1 MSLSSSFSTYYSS
14 SSNSFSFSSG
24 SSSSGTPSSPLRKIR
39 ILDDLCKVTNSI
51 NNDVI
56 LYYHLATCDPIVFGE
71 AIKDVKWRIV
81 MDEEIA
87 SIEKNDT

>member
-1 MSLSSSFSTYYSS
+1 MSSSSPFSTSSSSFSSE
-14 SSNSFSFSSG
+14 
-24 SSSSGTPSSPLRKIR
+24 SSSSGTPSSPLRKMR
-39 ILDDLCKVTNSI
+39 ILNDLCKVTNLI
-51 NNDVI
+51 DNDVI
-56 LYYHLATCDPIVFGE
+56 LYCYLATCDPIVFGE